1 MFEQIPNQMH
11 WGSVLNIV
19 AVAVAAASLGALIPA
34 LVAAKTRPVEILR
47 YE

>member
-11 WGSVLNIV
+11 WGSVLTIV
-19 AVAVAAASLGALIPA
+19 ALAIVAASLGALVPA
-34 LVAAKTRPVEILR
+34 LVAARTRPVEILR